1 MTAWRILRH
10 HHRSKPINNADLLYI
25 DSCHCAPLRQ
35 QPPIWK
41 RCRRVDLGGSTR
53 RRQIDRLFRTVVQ
66 SESVVG
72 CFPLCWLAPIGNIG
86 SAYQSSKATFAGP
99 PSAEPMRCDGWL
111 FICNLVY
118 RNVLLCCRPVGVI
131 KPFCVSNSIIAEF
144 LMEEI
149 PDSHPQ
155 NEIDC
160 ASV

>member
-10 HHRSKPINNADLLYI
+10 HHRSKSINNADLLYI

-35 QPPIWK
+35 QPPIGNDVAVLTLAVQHVVGK
-41 RCRRVDLGGSTR
+41 STGCFEPWCSLR
-53 RRQIDRLFRTVVQ
+53 GL
-66 SESVVG
+66 SVV
-72 CFPLCWLAPIGNIG
+72 FPLCWLAPIGNIG